1 MINRN
6 DALIQCHL
14 TGQIDPDDWQRLFE
28 TEPGLREK
36 YAAFLQSENDRLNKI
51 AERARSIA

>member
-1 MINRN
+1 MNRN
-6 DALIQCHL
+6 DALISCRL
-14 TGQIDPDDWQRLFE
+14 SDQIEPDDWQRLLE

>member
-1 MINRN
+1 MNRN
-6 DALIQCHL
+6 DALISCRL
-14 TGQIDPDDWQRLFE
+14 SDQIEDDDWQRLLE

-36 YAAFLQSENDRLNKI
+36 YAAFMQWENDRLNKI